1 MARYLLIVGCSQKK
15 NPSCNP
21 MKALDRYEGVNF
33 KVIKKLREEGKIPST
48 LDVVIISA
56 KYGFLRAD
64 DYIDDYDVRMTIQ
77 RALELHSQVLSQ
89 IKELIKN
96 YGEIFINLGKDYMP
110 AVKGIEN
117 FATCRILYAEGRI
130 GEKMSAMRKW
140 IIRIGRASEEQK
152 TLAEFS

>member
-33 KVIKKLREEGKIPST
+33 RVIKKLREEGKIPSS
-48 LDVVIISA
+48 LDITIISA
-56 KYGFLRAD
+56 KYGFLKAD

-77 RALELHSQVLSQ
+77 RACELHSEVLSQ
-89 IKELIKN
+89 MKLED

-110 AVKGIEN
+110 AVKGIEDL
-117 FATCRILYAEGRI
+117 ATCRILYAEGRI
-130 GEKMSAMRKW
+130 GEKMSAMKRW

-152 TLAEFS
+152 TLAEFI